1 VARLEK
7 ELQTS
12 KENLIANIQSLS
24 EEANDKIKELTEA
37 LDLKAR
43 KITSLENEKLIA
55 EEQLEA
61 AIEENKRL
69 LNNLDEIRNNSSST
83 QSEFMEYY
91 LL

>member
-1 VARLEK
+1 MARLEK